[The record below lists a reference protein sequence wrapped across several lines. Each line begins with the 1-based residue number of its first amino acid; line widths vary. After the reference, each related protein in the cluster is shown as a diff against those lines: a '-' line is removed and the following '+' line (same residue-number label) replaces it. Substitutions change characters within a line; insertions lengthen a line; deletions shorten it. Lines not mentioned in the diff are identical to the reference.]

1 MPVALMEIEV
11 IGSYGGETPE
21 CRLTC
26 LLVNGTTAIDAGCLC
41 RGLEIERQLEV
52 EAVVL
57 THSHADH
64 TNGLP
69 FFLDNVFGRRQGG
82 IAIHGS
88 EATLYAVR
96 KHVFNS
102 STWPDFTRL
111 PNHLEPVLQFDAFD
125 DEESFE
131 VAGVSYTPIR
141 VNHVVP
147 THGLLLE
154 QGGKSFLWSSDTGPT
169 DRLWEVANR
178 TGNLVAVAIDVSFH
192 NALQQVADDS
202 GHLTPA
208 SLAIELAKLDK
219 DVPVLIHH
227 MKPQSEAIIR
237 EEVAGLGDHRVGF
250 FEQGETYRY

>member
-1 MPVALMEIEV
+1 MEIEV
-11 IGSYGGETPE
+11 LGAYGGETPE

-26 LLVNGTTAIDAGCLC
+26 LLVGGTVAIDAGCLC
-41 RGLEIERQLEV
+41 RGLEIERQLGV
-52 EAVVL
+52 EAIVL

-69 FFLDNVFGRRQGG
+69 FFLDNVFGRRSGG
-82 IAIHGS
+82 VAIRGS

-111 PNHLEPVLQFDAFD
+111 PNHLEPVLQFEAF
-125 DEESFE
+125 EEEKTFQLGR
-131 VAGVSYTPIR
+131 VKFTPIR

-154 QGGKSFLWSSDTGPT
+154 SDNSSFLWSSDTGPT
-169 DRLWEVANR
+169 GRLWEVANR
-178 TGNLVAVAIDVSFH
+178 TDNLKAVAIDVSFH
-192 NALQQVADDS
+192 NQLQQVADDS

-208 SLAIELAKLDK
+208 TLKEELDK
-219 DVPVLIHH
+219 LEKNIPVFVHH
-227 MKPQSEAIIR
+227 MKPQSEALIR
-237 EEVAGLGDHRVGF
+237 KEVAAMGDSRLGF
-250 FEQGETYRY
+250 FEQGKVYQF

>member
-1 MPVALMEIEV
+1 MEIEV
-11 IGSYGGETPE
+11 LGAYGGETPE

-26 LLVNGTTAIDAGCLC
+26 LLVGGTVAIDAGCLC

-52 EAVVL
+52 EAIVL

-69 FFLDNVFGRRQGG
+69 FFLDNVFGRRKGG
-82 IAIHGS
+82 VTIRGS

-111 PNHLEPVLQFDAFD
+111 PNHLEPVLEFEAFD
-125 DEESFE
+125 DEESF
-131 VAGVSYTPIR
+131 VLGNVTFTPIR

-147 THGLLLE
+147 THGLLVE
-154 QGGKSFLWSSDTGPT
+154 SEGSAFLWSSDTGPT
-169 DRLWEVANR
+169 ERLWEVANR
-178 TGNLVAVAIDVSFH
+178 TENLKGVGIDVSFH
-192 NALQQVADDS
+192 NQLQQVADDS

-208 SLAIELAKLDK
+208 SLQAELAKFDR
-219 DVPVLIHH
+219 DVDVFIHH
-227 MKPQSEAIIR
+227 MKPQSEATIR
-237 EEVAGLGDHRVGF
+237 EEVAALGDRRLRF
-250 FEQGETYRY
+250 FEQGEVYRF

>member
-1 MPVALMEIEV
+1 MEIEV
-11 IGSYGGETPE
+11 LGAYGGETPE

-26 LLVNGTTAIDAGCLC
+26 LLVDGTVAIDAGCLC
-41 RGLEIERQLEV
+41 RSLEIERQLEV

-69 FFLDNVFGRRQGG
+69 FFLDNVFGRRRGG
-82 IAIHGS
+82 VAIRGS

-111 PNHLEPVLQFDAFD
+111 PNHLEPVLEFEVFEE
-125 DEESFE
+125 EESFRLGE
-131 VAGVSYTPIR
+131 VNFTPVR

-147 THGLLLE
+147 THGMLLE
-154 QGGKSFLWSSDTGPT
+154 SGNSAFLWSSDTGPT

-178 TGNLVAVAIDVSFH
+178 TENLKAVGIDVSFH
-192 NALQQVADDS
+192 NQLQQVADDS

-208 SLAIELAKLDK
+208 SLKKELAKLEK

-227 MKPQSEAIIR
+227 MKPLSEDLIR
-237 EEVAGLGDHRVGF
+237 EEVALLQDSRVGF
-250 FEQGETYRY
+250 IEQGKTYQF

>member
-1 MPVALMEIEV
+1 MDIRVLGA
-11 IGSYGGETPE
+11 YGGETPE

-26 LLVNGTTAIDAGCLC
+26 LIVDRTVAIDAGCLC
-41 RGLEIERQLEV
+41 RALDIEGQLNLQ
-52 EAVVL
+52 AVVL

-82 IAIHGS
+82 VGIYGS

-111 PNHLEPVLQFDAFD
+111 PNHLEPVLQFESFD
-125 DEESFE
+125 DEESF
-131 VAGVSYTPIR
+131 VLGQVTYTPVR

-147 THGLLLE
+147 THGLLL
-154 QGGKSFLWSSDTGPT
+154 QSAASAVLWSSDTGPT

-178 TGNLVAVAIDVSFH
+178 TPELKALTIDVSFH
-192 NALQQVADDS
+192 NQLQQVADDS

-208 SLAIELAKLDK
+208 SLGKELEKLK
-219 DVPVLIHH
+219 RDVPVLIHH
-227 MKPQSEAIIR
+227 MKPQSEAQIR
-237 EEVAGLGDHRVGF
+237 AEVAKLGDSRVGF
-250 FEQGETYRY
+250 LEQGRIYQF